1 MKNIKLKTFLVMFV
15 QIKLD
20 VIVFL
25 GFLPSSEW
33 ASRESYSFLSH
44 PSKIGA
50 QNGMVFR
57 HEQCNFDKIIYIT
70 FQGIWNLNEKSH
82 GKLKVPNI

>member
-1 MKNIKLKTFLVMFV
+1 MPTTLDEDIKLKTFLVMFV

-20 VIVFL
+20 VITFL
-25 GFLPSSEW
+25 GFLRSSEW

-50 QNGMVFR
+50 QNGMVFH
-57 HEQCNFDKIIYIT
+57 HEQCNFDKTVYIT
-70 FQGIWNLNEKSH
+70 FQGIWNLNKRNHMAS
-82 GKLKVPNI
+82 